1 MNEIENKVL
10 DYLKTQQIEYE
21 KIDIDP
27 NFSDTQNFC
36 NKYNFSLDQSAN
48 TIILESK
55 RPKGIYS
62 IAVVQASKKLDVN
75 TKLKNIMGVKKLSF
89 ANAAKSE
96 ELTGMK
102 VGGITPFGLSQKLQI
117 YFDEG
122 LKKLSK
128 KIGFG
133 GGSRNFKILIDPIY
147 LNNIPNAQFLDITES

>member
-1 MNEIENKVL
+1 MNEIENIVL
-10 DYLKTQQIEYE
+10 NYLKTQQIEYE

-102 VGGITPFGLSQKLQI
+102 VGGITPFGLSQKFQI
-117 YFDEG
+117 YFYLLT
-122 LKKLSK
+122 LKNHLY
-128 KIGFG
+128 
-133 GGSRNFKILIDPIY
+133 NPL
-147 LNNIPNAQFLDITES
+147 

>member
-10 DYLKTQQIEYE
+10 DYSKTQQIEYE

-27 NFSDTQNFC
+27 NFSDTENFC
-36 NKYNFSLDQSAN
+36 KKYNFSLDQSAN

-117 YFDEG
+117 YTWASFPKDEFRAIASAG
-122 LKKLSK
+122 IIVLLV
-128 KIGFG
+128 
-133 GGSRNFKILIDPIY
+133 ILLTMNSLAIY
-147 LNNIPNAQFLDITES
+147 IRWKNQTDNY

>member
-36 NKYNFSLDQSAN
+36 KKYNFSLDQSAN

-55 RPKGIYS
+55 RPKGLYA
-62 IAVVQASKKLDVN
+62 IAVVRASKKLDVN

-89 ANAAKSE
+89 ANAVKSE
-96 ELTGMK
+96 EITGMK
-102 VGGITPFGLSQKLQI
+102 VGGITPFGLSQKFQI

-122 LKKLSK
+122 LKLSK
-128 KIGFG
+128 KIVFG
-133 GGSRNFKILIDPIY
+133 GGSRNFKILIEPIY
-147 LNNIPNAQFLDITES
+147 LPNIPNAQFLDITEN

>member
-55 RPKGIYS
+55 RPKGLYS

-89 ANAAKSE
+89 ANANKSE
-96 ELTGMK
+96 ELSGMK
-102 VGGITPFGLSQKLQI
+102 VGGITPFGLSEKFQI

-128 KIGFG
+128 KIVFG
-133 GGSRNFKILIDPIY
+133 GGSRNFKILIEPKY
-147 LNNIPNAQFLDITES
+147 LTNIPNSQFLDITES